1 MLGGELTIHM
11 AIRRA
16 INAEIWGE
24 KGNVRRGRIYR
35 TCEALATHRAC
46 AVCAHTSNI
55 KHAQGMHIGSIKRA
69 QKCVIIEKGADA
81 KCIRA
86 MLK

>member
-1 MLGGELTIHM
+1 MCGAGANIEH
-11 AIRRA
+11 A
-16 INAEIWGE
+16 W
-24 KGNVRRGRIYR
+24 RGRKD
-35 TCEALATHRAC
+35 RAC
-46 AVCAHTSNI
+46 AACAHTGNI